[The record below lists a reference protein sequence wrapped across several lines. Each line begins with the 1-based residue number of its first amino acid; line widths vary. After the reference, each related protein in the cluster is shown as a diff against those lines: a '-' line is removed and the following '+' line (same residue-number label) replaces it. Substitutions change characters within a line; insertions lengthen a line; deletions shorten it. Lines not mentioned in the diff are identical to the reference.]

1 LYKTYEDCLK
11 EIEEYEKEEV
21 EEVVKEL
28 FV

>member
-11 EIEEYEKEEV
+11 EIEKYEKEEV